1 MRSSYDVKLDSPAG
15 VKSLVVRASSR
26 SKACRMTAEAHPGCS
41 FVVIGRVGAVP
52 DFPWLGQSGL
62 DRGRRATSQRSAG
75 D

>member
-26 SKACRMTAEAHPGCS
+26 SEACRMTAEAHPGCS

-52 DFPWLGQSGL
+52 DLP
-62 DRGRRATSQRSAG
+62 
-75 D
+75 